1 MKNIVTITL
10 NPALDLTGT
19 LDRLNQGSVSLV
31 NESAF
36 HAAGKGVNVAR
47 VLKELGAN
55 VTVTGFLGKDNQEMF
70 CQLFDHIDVNDQFI
84 RVEGATRINVK
95 LVEHDK
101 SVSDINFPGVAVTEE
116 DKHRFENTLLE
127 LAKSHDL
134 FVLAGSLP
142 RGVTP
147 LECANWIEMLTK
159 LGKKVVFDSSRE
171 ALVHGIQSS
180 PWLIK
185 PNEEELGYLVNQP
198 LSSVEACINA
208 AAALD
213 DLIAESQPAKSSLP
227 IQDSLPT
234 ENIASIE
241 RAKPVESSKPIES
254 AKPIENL
261 VISLGADG
269 VLWRRDDYW
278 LHSTPPKVDIVS
290 TVGAGDTLVA
300 GMCWG
305 HLNQWDDEQTLSFA
319 TALSALAVS
328 QVGVGVP
335 DLNTVTS
342 LQHNITIK
350 RISKL

>member
-19 LDRLNQGSVSLV
+19 LDTLNQGSVSLV

-142 RGVTP
+142 RGITP
-147 LECANWIEMLTK
+147 LECANWIKMLTK

-171 ALVHGIQSS
+171 ALAHGIQSR

-208 AAALD
+208 SAALD
-213 DLIAESQPAKSSLP
+213 NLIAESQPAKSSLP
-227 IQDSLPT
+227 LKDSQPT
-234 ENIASIE
+234 ENTAS
-241 RAKPVESSKPIES
+241 
-254 AKPIENL
+254 IENL
-261 VISLGADG
+261 VISLGAEG
-269 VLWRRDDYW
+269 VLWRRDDCW

-305 HLNQWDDEQTLSFA
+305 QLNQWDDDQTLSFA